1 MTESIA
7 LVIFAIVIF
16 LAIVLVRRYRPDQFS
31 PRVESVIRIAACL
44 LAAIIAHA
52 LYGRPEGGLP
62 LMLTILGSA
71 ILVYGATHL
80 PDRLLVK
87 G

>member
-1 MTESIA
+1 MTETIF
-7 LVIFAIVIF
+7 LVVAAIVIF
-16 LAIVLVRRYRPDQFS
+16 LAIVLVRRYRPGQFS

-52 LYGRPEGGLP
+52 EWGQPEKGLP
-62 LMLTILGSA
+62 LFLTILGSA
-71 ILVYGATHL
+71 VLVYGATHL